1 MIRGKSNYNGENK
14 SAEGENG
21 RGERGEEDGT
31 EKREVVKWKGIE
43 IEKRGLNEEEV
54 VLMEVEGI

>member
-1 MIRGKSNYNGENK
+1 LIRGKSNYNGENK

-31 EKREVVKWKGIE
+31 EKGRL
-43 IEKRGLNEEEV
+43 LNGKV
-54 VLMEVEGI
+54 